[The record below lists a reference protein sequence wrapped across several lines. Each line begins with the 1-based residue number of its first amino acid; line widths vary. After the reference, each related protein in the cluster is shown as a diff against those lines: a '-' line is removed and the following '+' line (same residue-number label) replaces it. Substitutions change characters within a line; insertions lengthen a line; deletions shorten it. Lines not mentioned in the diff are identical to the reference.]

1 MGSNPVSP
9 AIFGMKRYFEFL
21 ALSVV
26 FLFFCCTLLRAEE
39 FVATYEEIKS
49 AYDLAGDNWDNEKIP
64 RIFVKK
70 IPEEIKKLEGVE
82 RRRFFIKL
90 LLPLVLLE
98 NEKIAAEHD
107 LIVPIAA
114 KKDWSEEDR
123 KIIGEIAA
131 KYNITDENQ
140 DLSVSTEEE
149 KEKIRYFLDHKIRP
163 VPPAIAIGQAALES
177 GWGTSRFVFE
187 GNNLFGHVSPDP
199 AKGIKPKNWSG
210 NQRHIRIFDSIQ
222 ESISAYMLNLN
233 RNRAYNKFRWF
244 RRTHPDNLSKMA
256 EGFDKYAIIKEAYV
270 GRLQSVMFKFGVHRI
285 NKAKLDHGESAN
297 IIEKVPQP

>member
-1 MGSNPVSP
+1 
-9 AIFGMKRYFEFL
+9 MKRYSAFIS
-21 ALSVV
+21 AL
-26 FLFFCCTLLRAEE
+26 FLFFSGTLFADAFLS
-39 FVATYEEIKS
+39 TYEEIKS

-64 RIFVKK
+64 RIFVTK

-107 LIVPIAA
+107 MIVPVAA
-114 KKDWSEEDR
+114 KKDWSEEDI
-123 KIIGEIAA
+123 KLIAEIAE
-131 KYNITDENQ
+131 KYNITEKNQ
-140 DLSVSTEEE
+140 NLSVSTEEE

-199 AKGIKPKNWSG
+199 TKGIKPKNWSG

-285 NKAKLDHGESAN
+285 NKAKLDSGDSAN
-297 IIEKVPQP
+297 LIEKVPQP

>member
-1 MGSNPVSP
+1 
-9 AIFGMKRYFEFL
+9 MKRYSAFISLLLLFL
-21 ALSVV
+21 WSGNLCADV
-26 FLFFCCTLLRAEE
+26 FLS
-39 FVATYEEIKS
+39 TYEEIKS
-49 AYDLAGDNWDNEKIP
+49 AYDLVGYTWDNEKIP

-70 IPEEIKKLEGVE
+70 IPEEIKKIEGVE
-82 RRRFFIKL
+82 RRQFFIKL

-98 NEKIAAEHD
+98 NEKITAEHD
-107 LIVPIAA
+107 RIVPIAA
-114 KKDWSEEDR
+114 KKEWNAEDV
-123 KIIGEIAA
+123 KIISGIAE
-131 KYNITDENQ
+131 KYNIIDEGQ
-140 DLSVSTEEE
+140 DISAITEDE

-199 AKGIKPKNWSG
+199 TKGIKPKNWSG

-222 ESISAYMLNLN
+222 DSISAYMLNLN
-233 RNRAYNKFRWF
+233 RNRAYNKFRWY

-270 GRLQSVMFKFGVHRI
+270 GRLQSVMFKFGVHKI
-285 NKAKLDHGESAN
+285 NNAKLDSGESAN
-297 IIEKVPQP
+297 VIEKVSQPYIN

>member
-1 MGSNPVSP
+1 
-9 AIFGMKRYFEFL
+9 MKRYSAFIS
-21 ALSVV
+21 AL
-26 FLFFCCTLLRAEE
+26 FLFFSGTLFADAFLS
-39 FVATYEEIKS
+39 TYEEIKS

-64 RIFVKK
+64 RIFVTK

-107 LIVPIAA
+107 MIVPVAA
-114 KKDWSEEDR
+114 KKDWSEEDI
-123 KIIGEIAA
+123 KLIAEIAE
-131 KYNITDENQ
+131 KYNITEKNQ
-140 DLSVSTEEE
+140 NLSVSTEEE

-199 AKGIKPKNWSG
+199 SKGIKPKNWSG

-285 NKAKLDHGESAN
+285 NKAKLDSGDSAN
-297 IIEKVPQP
+297 LIEKVPQP

>member
-1 MGSNPVSP
+1 
-9 AIFGMKRYFEFL
+9 MKRYSAFIS
-21 ALSVV
+21 AL
-26 FLFFCCTLLRAEE
+26 FLFFSGTLFADAFLS
-39 FVATYEEIKS
+39 TYEEIKS

-64 RIFVKK
+64 RIFVTK

-107 LIVPIAA
+107 MIVPVAA
-114 KKDWSEEDR
+114 KKDWSEEDI
-123 KIIGEIAA
+123 KLIAEIAE
-131 KYNITDENQ
+131 KYNITEKNQ
-140 DLSVSTEEE
+140 NLSVSTEEE

-199 AKGIKPKNWSG
+199 TKGIKPKNWSG

-233 RNRAYNKFRWF
+233 RNRAYNKFRWY
-244 RRTHPDNLSKMA
+244 RRTHPTDLSKMA

-285 NKAKLDHGESAN
+285 NKAKLDPGESAN
-297 IIEKVPQP
+297 LIEKVSQP